1 MWISRS
7 TETKRRHTFRRPND
21 WTLVPVGWE
30 GRDAVGEWSGA
41 ADIPPPWWDSLGR
54 SGNRLPQFSTGT
66 CCCTNKLTPGLCSNG
81 IQTWCSKTKILFWV
95 FFFFLPSFLPS
106 SLSYFSSSSFTRL
119 THTPAEG
126 CTSIIPNRPENI
138 PCSFSLLQ
146 CSHTT
151 ALFDDVPVSPPH
163 QRWPPWL
170 SRAARPHWS
179 PLISADALSHHFHM
193 LSPVAP
199 PPPSSLTCYFLHTV
213 AAPEF
218 RADSRIVRDL
228 CLKRKK
234 LKNHV
239 RIHQKMLMNVNQV
252 GGSLDSSLF
261 HQGIYLEVLML
272 LLMWLK
278 DIQSQIQY
286 HI

>member
-1 MWISRS
+1 M
-7 TETKRRHTFRRPND
+7 
-21 WTLVPVGWE
+21 LWE
-30 GRDAVGEWSGA
+30 SEAVQLIFPLHGGTRWGGA
-41 ADIPPPWWDSLGR
+41 ATGCLSSPLGHVAVQTNWPQA
-54 SGNRLPQFSTGT
+54 SVLMGSRLGAQRPKSCFG
-66 CCCTNKLTPGLCSNG
+66 
-81 IQTWCSKTKILFWV
+81 
-95 FFFFLPSFLPS
+95 FFFFFPSFLPS
-106 SLSYFSSSSFTRL
+106 SLSYSSSSFTRL

-261 HQGIYLEVLML
+261 QQGIYLEVLML
-272 LLMWLK
+272 LLM
-278 DIQSQIQY
+278 
-286 HI
+286 